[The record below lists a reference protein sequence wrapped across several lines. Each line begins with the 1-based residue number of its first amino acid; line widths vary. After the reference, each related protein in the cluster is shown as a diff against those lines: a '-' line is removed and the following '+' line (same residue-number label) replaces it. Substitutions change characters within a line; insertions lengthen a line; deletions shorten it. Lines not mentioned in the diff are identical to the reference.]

1 MIHDKTHTSARPV
14 SAGQAVA
21 PARRVV
27 FVCCDGLGRDWV
39 TAALMPRLSEIARR
53 SLWCAEHRA
62 VFPSVTRVSAASIAT
77 GCHPRRHG
85 LHGNRMGLFE
95 ADRIVVRD
103 VGAPD
108 FRTHMRRATG
118 GTLRVPTLAERV
130 AHAGGFIAFSNVSP
144 GAAYFLDPEH
154 FGFVYHRDGSFAPS
168 SVPVEGADALTVTH
182 DLAGDRAMTQ
192 RFCAEVLSDRR
203 PALAVLWL
211 ANPDLTLHGAPLG
224 SPDHLEAL
232 RATERSVCAVVETVE
247 RLRTSGDQILLLIG
261 SDHGQETIG
270 DCLDMEA
277 WLARRG
283 LDGALARGR
292 IAVASQGTAALLY
305 ATAEARPGLL
315 DALDAMRRE
324 PWAGEIIAEERL
336 AELGHA
342 AAGGVVAAV
351 NMARRDGVNGY
362 GVRGRRWTV
371 AEPSKPAAIGNGQ
384 HGGWGSE
391 ETRPFLLLDGVG
403 GPAGALTRP
412 SSLVDIA
419 PTILAFLGLP
429 LGDLDGT
436 PLCDFPRA
444 PSGSR
449 SARRTPAH
457 PS

>member
-1 MIHDKTHTSARPV
+1 MTRARC
-14 SAGQAVA
+14 A
-21 PARRVV
+21 V

-39 TAALMPRLSEIARR
+39 APAFTPRLHEIAGR

-77 GCHPRRHG
+77 GCHPHRHG
-85 LHGNRMGLFE
+85 LHGNRMGLLE
-95 ADRIVVRD
+95 DGRIVVRD

-118 GTLRVPTLAERV
+118 RTLCVPTLAERV
-130 AHAGGFIAFSNVSP
+130 AQAGGCIAFSNVSP

-154 FGFVYHRDGSFAPS
+154 FGFVYHRAGSYAPRG
-168 SVPVEGADALTVTH
+168 VPVDGADALTVSH

-192 RFCAEVLSDRR
+192 RFCAELLSDRR

-224 SPDHLEAL
+224 SPAHLEAL
-232 RATERSVCAVVETVE
+232 RETERSVCAVVETVE
-247 RLRTSGDQILLLIG
+247 RLRAAGDEILLLIG

-283 LDGALARGR
+283 LGAALASGQ

-305 ATAEARPGLL
+305 ATAEGRAGLL

-324 PWAGEIIAEERL
+324 PWAGEIIGEERL

-342 AAGGVVAAV
+342 ASGGVVAAV
-351 NMARRDGVNGY
+351 NMAWREGANAY
-362 GVRGRRWTV
+362 GVRGLRWTV

-384 HGGWGSE
+384 HGGWGPQ
-391 ETRPFLLLDGVG
+391 ETRPFLLLDCVG
-403 GPAGALTRP
+403 GPAGALPRA

-429 LGDLDGT
+429 PGDLDGT

-444 PSGSR
+444 PLGSG
-449 SARRTPAH
+449 SARRTRAH